1 MLVGN
6 LLDCM
11 LGKDCS
17 PVGCSAVSTE
27 HSGLGK
33 LARLAAAAE
42 VESNARPGK
51 AAAAEQN
58 QHALGV
64 VA

>member
-1 MLVGN
+1 
-6 LLDCM
+6 M

-64 VA
+64 AA